1 MICTFNFSTSTTRD
15 ISKLSQISLAYR
27 LVKLPITI
35 SKYPLWYLC
44 KISLQIMVLPI
55 LICNFK
61 CENCKIAMA
70 TFRTSQGQD
79 GDEVYTIHEWR
90 WQGIKRALENLNTRK
105 SESRKILTGILSKN
119 SESSELKPNLGSKRL
134 REKSLS
140 IDTIQDK
147 QGKHVKKKN
156 RRC

>member
-1 MICTFNFSTSTTRD
+1 
-15 ISKLSQISLAYR
+15 
-27 LVKLPITI
+27 
-35 SKYPLWYLC
+35 
-44 KISLQIMVLPI
+44 
-55 LICNFK
+55 
-61 CENCKIAMA
+61 MA

-79 GDEVYTIHEWR
+79 GDEVYTIHECR

-119 SESSELKPNLGSKRL
+119 SESSELKPNLSSQRL

-147 QGKHVKKKN
+147 QGKHVKKKIVGAN
-156 RRC
+156 VIRGP

>member
-1 MICTFNFSTSTTRD
+1 MICTLNFSISTTRN

-27 LVKLPITI
+27 LVKLRITI
-35 SKYPLWYLC
+35 SKYHLWYLC

-79 GDEVYTIHEWR
+79 G
-90 WQGIKRALENLNTRK
+90 KKENLNTRK
-105 SESRKILTGILSKN
+105 SDSRKILIGILSKN
-119 SESSELKPNLGSKRL
+119 SESSELKPNLSSKRL

-147 QGKHVKKKN
+147 QGKHVKKKIVGAN
-156 RRC
+156 VIRRP